1 MTIRSP
7 ALGQVQTSQL
17 PFRSTGKVCDVE
29 SSDHIDV
36 ASLEPMFRPA
46 SVAIIGASADPARI
60 GGMPLAFLKANRFAG
75 PIYPVNPRAPTIQEL
90 PAFASI
96 RDIGKPV
103 DLALIAV
110 PAAHVIPSLEACVE
124 VGVRAVIIFTSGFA
138 EIDAEG
144 ARAQERIAAIGRAG
158 GVRIMGPN
166 CIGLVNFSNGLYM
179 SFHPAFAFSGKP
191 GGRLGIVTQSGAF
204 GGHVHRMALDR
215 DISYSYCITTGNEA
229 DVDVAD
235 GIAFL
240 AEDPGT
246 KAIQVYLEGFRNG
259 RKFVRAL
266 EMAQRNAKPVIAI
279 KLGRTEAG
287 AAAAASHT
295 AALAGAD
302 AVWDAVFR
310 QYGVHRAT
318 SIEEFLEIG
327 IAGAMAQ
334 RPPNDRIG
342 LVSVSGGVGVL
353 MADAAAERGLDVAP
367 MPQAPQ
373 DKIRKL
379 VPFAATRNPIDITG
393 QVVNDF
399 SLLGQAIEIMAG
411 EGGYGSLVPF
421 IGSSARIP
429 ERCAR
434 LLEQFGEL
442 HARYPE
448 LLLVAAAF
456 SPPEFRNGLH
466 ALGYLSYEEP
476 VSAVHAIAA
485 LAAFRRHFARNDAP
499 PEPPPVTP
507 APARGGPL
515 SEFESLRFLKSAGL
529 PVVDARLV
537 DSVEAAQA
545 AAAALGFPVAL
556 KVASADIL
564 HKSDV
569 GGVALGLK
577 SPAALGEA
585 YAAMAAGVAAKTG
598 RAVETFTV
606 APMIS
611 GGVETVLGVN
621 RDPVFGPVVM
631 FGLGGIF
638 VEALGDVVFRAA
650 PFGRDEAHRMIREIR
665 SFRVLEG
672 VRGRPAADVDAL
684 AAALARL
691 SALAAAHA
699 DAIESIDVNPFLVR
713 ANGQGAVALDAL
725 VIPRKSE

>member
-1 MTIRSP
+1 ME
-7 ALGQVQTSQL
+7 
-17 PFRSTGKVCDVE
+17 K
-29 SSDHIDV
+29 SDHIDV

-46 SVAIIGASADPARI
+46 SVAIIGASSDPARI
-60 GGMPLAFLKANRFAG
+60 GGMPLAFLKANRFSG
-75 PIYPVNPRAPTIQEL
+75 PIYPVNPRAPIIQDL

-96 RDIGKPV
+96 RDIGRPV

-110 PAAHVIPSLEACVE
+110 PAVHVIPSLEACID
-124 VGVRAVIIFTSGFA
+124 VGVRAVIIFSAGFA

-144 ARAQERIAAIGRAG
+144 ARQQERIAEIGRAG

-166 CIGLVNFSNGLYM
+166 CIGLVNFSTGLYM

-191 GGRLGIVTQSGAF
+191 GGALGIVTQSGAF

-215 DISYSYCITTGNEA
+215 DISYNYCITTGNEA

-235 GIAFL
+235 GLAFL

-246 KAIQVYLEGFRNG
+246 RAIQVYLEGFRNG
-259 RKFVRAL
+259 RKLMRAL

-287 AAAAASHT
+287 AAAAQSHT

-310 QYGVHRAT
+310 QFGVHRAE

-327 IAGAMAQ
+327 IACATA
-334 RPPNDRIG
+334 RPPANDRVG
-342 LVSVSGGVGVL
+342 LVTVSGGVGVL
-353 MADAAAERGLDVAP
+353 MADAAADRGLDVAA

-373 DKIRKL
+373 DKIKEL

-399 SLLGQAIEIMAG
+399 SLLGRAIEIIAA

-421 IGSSARIP
+421 IGSSARVP
-429 ERCAR
+429 ERAAR
-434 LLEQFGEL
+434 LLEQFAQL
-442 HARYPE
+442 RTRYPE
-448 LLLVAAAF
+448 LLLVAAAI
-456 SPPEFRNGLH
+456 SPPEFRAGLQ

-476 VSAVHAIAA
+476 VNAVRAVAA
-485 LAAFRRHFARNDAP
+485 LAAFRHHFERTDRP
-499 PEPPPVTP
+499 PEPPPAMP
-507 APARGGPL
+507 ALACGGPL
-515 SEFESLRFLKSAGL
+515 SEFDSLRFLGAAGL

-537 DSVEAAQA
+537 GSVGEAEA
-545 AAAALGFPVAL
+545 AAAALGYPVAL
-556 KVASADIL
+556 KVAAAHIL

-569 GGVALGLK
+569 GGVALGLN
-577 SPAALGEA
+577 SPAALREA

-598 RAVETFTV
+598 RPVETFVV
-606 APMIS
+606 APMI
-611 GGVETVLGVN
+611 GDGVETVLGVA
-621 RDPVFGPVVM
+621 RDPAFGPVVM
-631 FGLGGIF
+631 FGLGGIL

-650 PFGRDEAHRMIREIR
+650 PFGLDEAQRMIREIR
-665 SFRVLEG
+665 AYRLLAG
-672 VRGRPAADVDAL
+672 VRGRPAADIDAL

-691 SALAAAHA
+691 SVIAAAQA
-699 DAIESIDVNPFLVR
+699 GAIESIDVNPFLVR
-713 ANGQGAVALDAL
+713 AKGQGAVALDAL
-725 VIPRKSE
+725 VIPRKESE

>member
-1 MTIRSP
+1 MSE
-7 ALGQVQTSQL
+7 SQY
-17 PFRSTGKVCDVE
+17 
-29 SSDHIDV
+29 SDHIDV

-46 SVAIIGASADPARI
+46 SVAIIGASSDPARI
-60 GGMPLAFLKANRFAG
+60 GGMPLAFLKANNFAG
-75 PIYPVNPRAPTIQEL
+75 PIYPVNPRGPTIQDL
-90 PAFASI
+90 PAFPSI

-110 PAAHVIPSLEACVE
+110 PAVHVIPSLEACIE
-124 VGVRAVIIFTSGFA
+124 VGVRAVIIFSAGFA
-138 EIDAEG
+138 EIDEEG
-144 ARAQERIAAIGRAG
+144 ARQQERIAAIARAAG
-158 GVRIMGPN
+158 IRVMGPN
-166 CIGLVNFSNGLYM
+166 CIGLVNFSTGLYM

-191 GGRLGIVTQSGAF
+191 GGKLGIVTQSGAF
-204 GGHVHRMALDR
+204 GGHVHRMAIDR
-215 DISYSYCITTGNEA
+215 DFSYSYCITTGNEA

-235 GIAFL
+235 GLAFL

-246 KAIQVYLEGFRNG
+246 TAIQVYFEGFRKG
-259 RKFVRAL
+259 RKLMRAL
-266 EMAQRNAKPVIAI
+266 EMAQKNGKPVVAI

-302 AVWDAVFR
+302 AVWDAVLR
-310 QYGVHRAT
+310 QYGVYRAT

-327 IAGAMAQ
+327 ISCATAR
-334 RPPNDRIG
+334 RPVNDRVG
-342 LVSVSGGVGVL
+342 LVTVSGGVGVL
-353 MADAAAERGLDVAP
+353 MADAAADYGLDVSP
-367 MPQAPQ
+367 MPQAAQ
-373 DKIRKL
+373 DKIKKL

-399 SLLGQAIEIMAG
+399 GLLGQAIDIIAA

-421 IGSSARIP
+421 IGSSARVP
-429 ERCAR
+429 ERAAR
-434 LLEQFGEL
+434 LLEQCVEL
-442 HARYPE
+442 HTRYPE
-448 LLLVAAAF
+448 LLVVQAAI
-456 SPPEFRNGLH
+456 SPPEFRNSLQ
-466 ALGYLSYEEP
+466 ALGYLSHEEP
-476 VSAVHAIAA
+476 VSAVRAVAA
-485 LAAFRRHFARNDAP
+485 LAAFRRHFARKDAP
-499 PEPPPVTP
+499 PEK
-507 APARGGPL
+507 APALPPLKRGGPL
-515 SEFESLRFLKSAGL
+515 SEYDSLRFLAAAGL

-537 DSVEAAQA
+537 SSADEAEA
-545 AAAALGFPVAL
+545 AAAALGFPVAF

-569 GGVALGLK
+569 GGVALGLA
-577 SPAALGEA
+577 SPAALREA
-585 YAAMAAGVAAKTG
+585 YAVMAKGVAAKTG

-650 PFGRDEAHRMIREIR
+650 PFGLDEAHRMIRGIK

-672 VRGRPAADVDAL
+672 VRGRPPADIDAL
-684 AAALARL
+684 VTALARL
-691 SALAAAHA
+691 SSLAAAQA
-699 DAIESIDVNPFLVR
+699 DTIESIDINPFLVR
-713 ANGQGAVALDAL
+713 AKGQGAVALDAL

>member
-1 MTIRSP
+1 MSQSP
-7 ALGQVQTSQL
+7 Y
-17 PFRSTGKVCDVE
+17 
-29 SSDHIDV
+29 SDHIDV

-46 SVAIIGASADPARI
+46 SVAIIGASSDPARI

-75 PIYPVNPRAPTIQEL
+75 PIYPVNPRGPTIQDL
-90 PAFASI
+90 PSFPSI

-110 PAAHVIPSLEACVE
+110 PAVHVIPSLEACIE
-124 VGVRAVIIFTSGFA
+124 VGVRAVIIFSAGFA
-138 EIDAEG
+138 EIDEEG
-144 ARAQERIAAIGRAG
+144 ARQQERIAAIGREG
-158 GVRIMGPN
+158 GIRIMGPN
-166 CIGLVNFSNGLYM
+166 CIGLVNFSTGLYM

-191 GGRLGIVTQSGAF
+191 GGKLGIVTQSGAF

-215 DISYSYCITTGNEA
+215 DISYSFCITTGNEA

-235 GIAFL
+235 GLAFL

-246 KAIQVYLEGFRNG
+246 TAIQVYFEGFRKG
-259 RKFVRAL
+259 RKLMRAL
-266 EMAQRNAKPVIAI
+266 EMAQRNKKPVVAI

-295 AALAGAD
+295 AALAGTD
-302 AVWDAVFR
+302 AVWDAVLR
-310 QYGVHRAT
+310 QYGVYRAT

-327 IAGAMAQ
+327 IACATAQ
-334 RPPNDRIG
+334 RPVNDRIG
-342 LVSVSGGVGVL
+342 LVTVSGGVGVL
-353 MADAAAERGLDVAP
+353 MADAAADYGLDVSP
-367 MPQAPQ
+367 MPQAAQ
-373 DKIRKL
+373 DKIKKL

-399 SLLGQAIEIMAG
+399 SLLGQAIDIIVA

-421 IGSSARIP
+421 IGSSARVP
-429 ERCAR
+429 ERAAR
-434 LLEQFGEL
+434 LLEQCVDL
-442 HARYPE
+442 RTRYPE
-448 LLLVAAAF
+448 LLLVQAAI
-456 SPPEFRNGLH
+456 SPPEFRNGLQ

-476 VSAVHAIAA
+476 VSAVRAVAA
-485 LAAFRRHFARNDAP
+485 LAAFRRHFARKDAP
-499 PEPPPVTP
+499 PDPPPAVP

-515 SEFESLRFLKSAGL
+515 SEYDSLRFLKAAGL

-537 DSVEAAQA
+537 RSAQEAEA

-569 GGVALGLK
+569 GGVALGLA
-577 SPAALGEA
+577 SPAALRDA

-598 RAVETFTV
+598 RKVETFTV
-606 APMIS
+606 APMVS

-650 PFGRDEAHRMIREIR
+650 PFGRDEAHRMIRAIR
-665 SFRVLEG
+665 SFRILEG
-672 VRGRPAADVDAL
+672 VRGRPAADIDAL

-699 DAIESIDVNPFLVR
+699 DAIETIDVNPFLVR
-713 ANGQGAVALDAL
+713 AKGQGAVALDAL

>member
-1 MTIRSP
+1 MSKMSE
-7 ALGQVQTSQL
+7 SQY
-17 PFRSTGKVCDVE
+17 
-29 SSDHIDV
+29 SDHIDV

-46 SVAIIGASADPARI
+46 SVAIIGASSDPARI
-60 GGMPLAFLKANRFAG
+60 GGMPLAFLKANNFAG
-75 PIYPVNPRAPTIQEL
+75 PIYPVNPRGPTIQDL
-90 PAFASI
+90 PAFPSI

-110 PAAHVIPSLEACVE
+110 PAVHVIPSLEACIE
-124 VGVRAVIIFTSGFA
+124 VGVRAVIIFSAGFA
-138 EIDAEG
+138 EIDEEG
-144 ARAQERIAAIGRAG
+144 ARQQERIAAIARAAG
-158 GVRIMGPN
+158 IRVMGPN
-166 CIGLVNFSNGLYM
+166 CIGLVNFSTGLYM

-191 GGRLGIVTQSGAF
+191 GGKLGIVTQSGAF
-204 GGHVHRMALDR
+204 GGHVHRMAIDR
-215 DISYSYCITTGNEA
+215 DFSYSYCITTGNEA

-235 GIAFL
+235 GLAFL

-246 KAIQVYLEGFRNG
+246 TAIQVYFEGFRKG
-259 RKFVRAL
+259 RKLMRAL
-266 EMAQRNAKPVIAI
+266 EMAQKNGKPVVAI

-302 AVWDAVFR
+302 AVWDAVLR
-310 QYGVHRAT
+310 QYGVYRAT

-327 IAGAMAQ
+327 ISCATAR
-334 RPPNDRIG
+334 RPVNDRVG
-342 LVSVSGGVGVL
+342 LVTVSGGVGVL
-353 MADAAAERGLDVAP
+353 MADAAADYGLDVSP
-367 MPQAPQ
+367 MPQAAQ

-399 SLLGQAIEIMAG
+399 GLLGQAIDIIAA

-421 IGSSARIP
+421 IGSSARVP
-429 ERCAR
+429 ERAAR
-434 LLEQFGEL
+434 LLEQCVEL
-442 HARYPE
+442 HTRYPE
-448 LLLVAAAF
+448 LLVVQAAI
-456 SPPEFRNGLH
+456 SPPEFRNSLQ
-466 ALGYLSYEEP
+466 ALGYLSHEEP
-476 VSAVHAIAA
+476 VSAVRAVAA
-485 LAAFRRHFARNDAP
+485 LAAFRRHFARKDAP
-499 PEPPPVTP
+499 PEK
-507 APARGGPL
+507 APALPPLKRGGPL
-515 SEFESLRFLKSAGL
+515 SEYDSLRFLAAAGL

-537 DSVEAAQA
+537 SSADEAEA
-545 AAAALGFPVAL
+545 AAAALGFPVAF

-569 GGVALGLK
+569 GGVALGLA
-577 SPAALGEA
+577 SPAALREA
-585 YAAMAAGVAAKTG
+585 YAVMAKGVAAKTG

-650 PFGRDEAHRMIREIR
+650 PFGLDEAHRMIRGIK

-672 VRGRPAADVDAL
+672 VRGRPPADIDAL
-684 AAALARL
+684 VTALARL
-691 SALAAAHA
+691 SSLAAAQA
-699 DAIESIDVNPFLVR
+699 DTIESIDINPFLVR
-713 ANGQGAVALDAL
+713 AKGQGAVALDAL

>member
-1 MTIRSP
+1 
-7 ALGQVQTSQL
+7 V
-17 PFRSTGKVCDVE
+17 DN
-29 SSDHIDV
+29 SDHIDV

-46 SVAIIGASADPARI
+46 AVAIIGASSDPARI

-75 PIYPVNPRAPTIQEL
+75 PIYPVNPRGPTIQDL
-90 PAFASI
+90 PSFPSI

-110 PAAHVIPSLEACVE
+110 PAVHVIPSLEACIE
-124 VGVRAVIIFTSGFA
+124 VGVRAVIIFSAGFA
-138 EIDAEG
+138 EIDEEG
-144 ARAQERIAAIGRAG
+144 ARQQERIAAIGRAA

-166 CIGLVNFSNGLYM
+166 CIGLVNFSTGLYM
-179 SFHPAFAFSGKP
+179 SFHPSFAFSGKA
-191 GGRLGIVTQSGAF
+191 GGKLGIVTQSGAF
-204 GGHVHRMALDR
+204 GGHLHRMAIDR
-215 DISYSYCITTGNEA
+215 DFSFSYCITTGNEA

-235 GIAFL
+235 GLAFL

-246 KAIQVYLEGFRNG
+246 TAIQVYFEGFRKG
-259 RKFVRAL
+259 RKLMRAL
-266 EMAQRNAKPVIAI
+266 EMAQRNRKPVIAI

-295 AALAGAD
+295 AALAGTD
-302 AVWDAVFR
+302 AVWDAVLR
-310 QYGVHRAT
+310 QYGVYRAT

-327 IAGAMAQ
+327 IACATAQ
-334 RPPNDRIG
+334 RPANDRVG
-342 LVSVSGGVGVL
+342 LVTVSGGVGVL
-353 MADAAAERGLDVAP
+353 MADAAADHGLDVTP

-373 DKIRKL
+373 DKIKKL

-399 SLLGQAIEIMAG
+399 SLLGQAIDIIAA

-429 ERCAR
+429 ERAAR
-434 LLEQFGEL
+434 LLEQFTKL
-442 HARYPE
+442 RTQYPE
-448 LLLVAAAF
+448 LLLVAAAT
-456 SPPEFRNGLH
+456 SPPEFRNGVQ

-476 VSAVHAIAA
+476 VSAVRAVAA
-485 LAAFRRHFARNDAP
+485 LAAFRRHFERRDAP
-499 PEPPPVTP
+499 SDPPPTVP
-507 APARGGPL
+507 PPARGGPL
-515 SEFESLRFLKSAGL
+515 SEFESLRFLKGAGL

-537 DSVEAAQA
+537 GSADEAEA

-569 GGVALGLK
+569 GGVALGLA
-577 SPAALGEA
+577 SPAALREA
-585 YAAMAAGVAAKTG
+585 YAAMAAGVAKKTG
-598 RAVETFTV
+598 RKVERFIV

-650 PFGRDEAHRMIREIR
+650 PFGIDEAHRMIRGIR
-665 SFRVLEG
+665 AFRILEG
-672 VRGRPAADVDAL
+672 VRGRPPADIDAL

-691 SALAAAHA
+691 SAVAAANA

-713 ANGQGAVALDAL
+713 AKGQGAVALDAL

>member
-1 MTIRSP
+1 
-7 ALGQVQTSQL
+7 
-17 PFRSTGKVCDVE
+17 VE
-29 SSDHIDV
+29 ASDHIDI

-46 SVAIIGASADPARI
+46 SVAIIGASSDPARI

-75 PIYPVNPRAPTIQEL
+75 PIYPINPRAPVIQDL

-96 RDIGKPV
+96 RDVGRPI

-110 PAAHVIPSLEACVE
+110 PAVHVIPSIEACIDA
-124 VGVRAVIIFTSGFA
+124 GVRAIIIFSAGFA
-138 EIDAEG
+138 EIDEQG
-144 ARAQERIAAIGRAG
+144 AREQERIAAIGRAAG
-158 GVRIMGPN
+158 IRIMGPN
-166 CIGLVNFSNGLYM
+166 CIGLVNFSTGLYM
-179 SFHPAFAFSGKP
+179 SFHPAFAFPGKP
-191 GGRLGIVTQSGAF
+191 GGKLGIVTQSGAF

-215 DISYSYCITTGNEA
+215 DISYSFCITTGNEA

-235 GIAFL
+235 GLAFL

-246 KAIQVYLEGFRNG
+246 TAIQVYFEGFRKG
-259 RKFVRAL
+259 RKLMRAL
-266 EMAQRNAKPVIAI
+266 ELAQRNAKPVIAI

-295 AALAGAD
+295 AALAGTD
-302 AVWDAVFR
+302 AVWDAVLR
-310 QYGVHRAT
+310 QYGVYRAT

-327 IAGAMAQ
+327 IACATAQ
-334 RPPNDRIG
+334 RPANDRVG
-342 LVSVSGGVGVL
+342 LVTVSGGVGVL
-353 MADAAAERGLDVAP
+353 MADAADDYGLDVTP

-373 DKIRKL
+373 DKIKQM

-399 SLLGQAIEIMAG
+399 SLLGQAIEIIVA

-421 IGSSARIP
+421 IGSSARVP
-429 ERCAR
+429 ERAAR
-434 LLEQFGEL
+434 LLEQFAEL
-442 HARYPE
+442 RARYPE
-448 LLLVAAAF
+448 LLLVAAAT
-456 SPPEFRNGLH
+456 SPPEFRNGVQ

-476 VSAVHAIAA
+476 VSAVRAVAA
-485 LAAFRRHFARNDAP
+485 LAAFRRHFERNDAP
-499 PEPPPVTP
+499 AEKPRDMPPLKRT
-507 APARGGPL
+507 GPL
-515 SEFESLRFLKSAGL
+515 SEFDSLAFLRKAGL
-529 PVVDARLV
+529 PVVDAYIV
-537 DSVEAAQA
+537 NSADAAEVA
-545 AAAALGFPVAL
+545 AATVGFPVAL
-556 KVASADIL
+556 KVSSADIL

-569 GGVALGLK
+569 GGVALGLA
-577 SPAALGEA
+577 SPAALRQA
-585 YAAMAAGVAAKTG
+585 YKAMAAGVAAKTG
-598 RAVETFTV
+598 REIKRFIV

-650 PFGRDEAHRMIREIR
+650 PFGIDEAHRMIRGIR

-672 VRGRPAADVDAL
+672 VRGRPPADIDAL

-691 SALAAAHA
+691 SAVAAANA
-699 DAIESIDVNPFLVR
+699 NAIESIDVNPFLVR
-713 ANGQGAVALDAL
+713 AKGQGAVALDAL

>member
-1 MTIRSP
+1 
-7 ALGQVQTSQL
+7 V
-17 PFRSTGKVCDVE
+17 DN
-29 SSDHIDV
+29 SDHIDV
-36 ASLEPMFRPA
+36 ASLEPMFRPRA
-46 SVAIIGASADPARI
+46 VAIIGASSDPARI
-60 GGMPLAFLKANRFAG
+60 GGMPLAFLKANKFAG
-75 PIYPVNPRAPTIQEL
+75 PIYPVNPRGPTIQDL

-110 PAAHVIPSLEACVE
+110 PAVHVIPSLEACID
-124 VGVRAVIIFTSGFA
+124 VGVRAVIIFSAGFA
-138 EIDAEG
+138 EIDEEG
-144 ARAQERIAAIGRAG
+144 ARQQERIAAIGREG
-158 GVRIMGPN
+158 GIRIMGPN
-166 CIGLVNFSNGLYM
+166 CIGLVNFSTGLYM
-179 SFHPAFAFSGKP
+179 SFHPSFAFSGKP

-204 GGHVHRMALDR
+204 GGHVHRMAIDR
-215 DISYSYCITTGNEA
+215 DFAYSYCITTGNEA

-235 GIAFL
+235 GLAFL

-246 KAIQVYLEGFRNG
+246 TAIQVYLEGFRNG
-259 RKFVRAL
+259 RKLMRAL
-266 EMAQRNAKPVIAI
+266 EMAQRNKKPVIAI

-302 AVWDAVFR
+302 TIWDAVLR
-310 QYGVHRAT
+310 QYGVYRAT

-327 IAGAMAQ
+327 IACATAQ
-334 RPPNDRIG
+334 RPANDRIG
-342 LVSVSGGVGVL
+342 LVTVSGGVGVL
-353 MADAAAERGLDVAP
+353 MADAAADRGLEVAP
-367 MPQAPQ
+367 MPQPPQ
-373 DKIRKL
+373 DKIKKL

-399 SLLGQAIEIMAG
+399 SLLGQAIDIIAA

-429 ERCAR
+429 ERAAI
-434 LLEQFGEL
+434 LLEQFTQL
-442 HARYPE
+442 RKHYPD
-448 LLLVAAAF
+448 LLVVAAAI
-456 SPPEFRNGLH
+456 SPPEFRNGVQ

-476 VSAVHAIAA
+476 VSAVRAIAA
-485 LAAFRRHFARNDAP
+485 LAAFRRHFERKDALADAP
-499 PEPPPVTP
+499 PAVP

-515 SEFESLRFLKSAGL
+515 SEYDSLRFLKAAGL

-537 DSVEAAQA
+537 ASADEAEAAA
-545 AAAALGFPVAL
+545 KALGFPVAL
-556 KVASADIL
+556 KVASAEIL

-569 GGVALGLK
+569 GGVALGLA
-577 SPAALGEA
+577 SPAALREA
-585 YAAMAAGVAAKTG
+585 YAKMAVGVAAKTG
-598 RAVETFTV
+598 RAVDTFTV

-650 PFGRDEAHRMIREIR
+650 PFGIDEAHRMIREIR
-665 SFRVLEG
+665 SFRILEG
-672 VRGRPAADVDAL
+672 VRGRPPADIDAL

-691 SALAAAHA
+691 SAVAAAHA
-699 DAIESIDVNPFLVR
+699 DAIETIDVNPFLVR
-713 ANGQGAVALDAL
+713 AKGQGAVALDAL

>member
-1 MTIRSP
+1 
-7 ALGQVQTSQL
+7 VKQTRRH
-17 PFRSTGKVCDVE
+17 PE
-29 SSDHIDV
+29 SADSDDIDV
-36 ASLEPMFRPA
+36 ASLEPLFRPA
-46 SVAIIGASADPARI
+46 SVAIIGASSDPARI
-60 GGMPLAFLKANRFAG
+60 GGMPLAFMKANRFAG
-75 PIYPVNPRAPTIQEL
+75 PIYPVNPRAPVIQDL

-96 RDIGKPV
+96 RDVGRPI

-110 PAAHVIPSLEACVE
+110 PAVHVIPSIEACID
-124 VGVRAVIIFTSGFA
+124 VGVRAIIIFSAGFA
-138 EIDAEG
+138 EIDEEG
-144 ARAQERIAAIGRAG
+144 ARQQERIAAIGREG
-158 GVRIMGPN
+158 GIRIMGPN
-166 CIGLVNFSNGLYM
+166 CIGLVNFSTGLYM

-191 GGRLGIVTQSGAF
+191 GGKLGIVTQSGAF
-204 GGHVHRMALDR
+204 GGHVHRMAIDR
-215 DISYSYCITTGNEA
+215 DFSYSYCITTGNEA

-235 GIAFL
+235 GLAFL

-246 KAIQVYLEGFRNG
+246 TAIQVYLEGFRKG
-259 RKFVRAL
+259 RKLMRAL
-266 EMAQRNAKPVIAI
+266 EMAQRNGKPVVAI
-279 KLGRTEAG
+279 KLGRTEVG

-302 AVWDAVFR
+302 AIWDAVLR
-310 QYGVHRAT
+310 QYGVYRAT

-327 IAGAMAQ
+327 IACATAQ
-334 RPPNDRIG
+334 RPANDRIG

-353 MADAAAERGLDVAP
+353 MADAAAENGLDVSP
-367 MPQAPQ
+367 MPQPPQ
-373 DKIRKL
+373 DKIKKM

-399 SLLGQAIEIMAG
+399 SLLGQAIDIIAA

-429 ERCAR
+429 ERAA
-434 LLEQFGEL
+434 LLLGQFA
-442 HARYPE
+442 HMRKQYPE
-448 LLLVAAAF
+448 LLLVAAAT
-456 SPPEFRNGLH
+456 SPPEFRNGLQ

-476 VSAVHAIAA
+476 VSAVRAVAA
-485 LAAFRRHFARNDAP
+485 LAAFRRHFERKDAP
-499 PEPPPVTP
+499 PEPPPAMP
-507 APARGGPL
+507 PLKRAGPL
-515 SEFESLRFLKSAGL
+515 SEFESLRFLKGAGL
-529 PVVDARLV
+529 PVVDACLV
-537 DSVEAAQA
+537 NSPAAAEA

-556 KVASADIL
+556 KIASAEIL

-569 GGVALGLK
+569 GGVALGLA
-577 SPAALGEA
+577 SPQAVREA
-585 YAAMAAGVAAKTG
+585 YAAMAERVAAKTG
-598 RAVETFTV
+598 KAVDTFLV

-650 PFGRDEAHRMIREIR
+650 PFGIDEAHRMIRGIR

-672 VRGRPAADVDAL
+672 VRGRPPADIDAL

-691 SALAAAHA
+691 SVVAAANA
-699 DAIESIDVNPFLVR
+699 DAIEGIDVNPFLVR
-713 ANGQGAVALDAL
+713 AKGQGAVALDAL